1 MEFKIVCISMLRYL
15 SFLISN
21 LKFNTC
27 YMLNDTV
34 FTYRVLKALEKR
46 TWQKPMQ
53 ASDRS
58 ASDSIVLIFIAHKH
72 DTCVTICSPWS
83 PQVGQWCSSLVWRP

>member
-1 MEFKIVCISMLRYL
+1 MYLYMLRFHA
-15 SFLISN
+15 FLISN

-27 YMLNDTV
+27 RMLNDTV
-34 FTYRVLKALEKR
+34 FAYRVLKPLEKR

-58 ASDSIVLIFIAHKH
+58 ASDSIIMIFI
-72 DTCVTICSPWS
+72 
-83 PQVGQWCSSLVWRP
+83 